1 MFGDSSGEAM
11 NKLIIELVPA
21 LMRRLIHE
29 PEQIA
34 GEVAHAIA
42 ERLDALAKLPTER
55 EFTDPAFGWRRGSQ
69 LAGQEVARL
78 RCIRGL
84 LPAMRQTDGLQ
95 YLLGLVRIDG
105 RPGDYISP
113 PPESERRYPPSEEE
127 RLDEEV
133 RFSLATADSMP
144 NEIAVLWVP
153 RPAVAAVDD
162 VITRRGRKVEIRRQ
176 APDVLMDAK
185 PWAVRDVLLVHPNP
199 VADQE

>member
-1 MFGDSSGEAM
+1 MFGDSSGEVM

-42 ERLDALAKLPTER
+42 ERLDRLAKLPTER
-55 EFTDPAFGWRRGSQ
+55 EFTDPAFGWTRGSQ
-69 LAGQEVARL
+69 LAGQELARL

-84 LPAMRQTDGLQ
+84 LPAMR
-95 YLLGLVRIDG
+95 R
-105 RPGDYISP
+105 
-113 PPESERRYPPSEEE
+113 
-127 RLDEEV
+127 
-133 RFSLATADSMP
+133 ATADSMP